1 MSDTNKNTNSLQ
13 NNNNSNPASAPLCTG
28 CFEFFGNPHKDNM
41 CSKCYKYQ
49 IFFYSII
56 IYISS
61 KHKKDHVK
69 LNPSKNNT
77 NLQTDSR

>member
-28 CFEFFGNPHKDNM
+28 CFEFFGNPHKENM

-49 IFFYSII
+49 P
-56 IYISS
+56 
-61 KHKKDHVK
+61 KKK
-69 LNPSKNNT
+69 FITS
-77 NLQTDSR
+77 